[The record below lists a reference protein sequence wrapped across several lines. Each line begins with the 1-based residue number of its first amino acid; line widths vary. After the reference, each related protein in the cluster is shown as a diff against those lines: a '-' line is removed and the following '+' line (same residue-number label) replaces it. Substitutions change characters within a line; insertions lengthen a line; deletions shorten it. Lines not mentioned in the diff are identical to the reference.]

1 MAQCGHSISQYFL
14 DYPELGKKWCN
25 NYLISL
31 AIDSEEKLQKI
42 LNTFLQQNVEV
53 SYFYEPDF
61 NDQLTSI
68 CFLEDEL
75 TRKFTKKLKLSLNN

>member
-14 DYPELGKKWCN
+14 DYPELGRKWCN

-31 AIDSEEKLQKI
+31 AIDSEETLQKI
-42 LNTFLQQNVEV
+42 LNTLLQHNVEV

-61 NDQLTSI
+61 DNQLTSI
-68 CFLEDEL
+68 CFLENDF
-75 TRKFTKKLKLSLNN
+75 TRNFTKKLKLSLNN